1 MKLIYNYHGYIV
13 LKIKIWKCFECFFF
27 LSEDILLQNLL
38 LQQTPVFLYISD

>member
-13 LKIKIWKCFECFFF
+13 LKIKIRKCFEWFFF
-27 LSEDILLQNLL
+27 PSEDILLQNLL